1 MHKRVKQTNPFVGDP
16 IVFRAALQSN
26 KVYPPRLSSCALAG
40 IVAWR
45 VNAIR

>member
-26 KVYPPRLSSCALAG
+26 KVYPPRLTPLPWTGTGGGEADKC
-40 IVAWR
+40 
-45 VNAIR
+45 